1 MLKIRFT
8 SKFKKDLKRV
18 KKSPDSGY
26 DENEFKTVITKLAK
40 REPLDGKYKDHALQ
54 GKFEGSREFH
64 LGFDLVVVYE
74 IRESVLEL
82 QVMRIGTHEEV
93 F

>member
-8 SKFKKDLKRV
+8 NKFKKDLKRV
-18 KKSPDSGY
+18 KKRPNSGY
-26 DENEFKTVITKLAK
+26 NEDEFRAVIIKLAS
-40 REPLDGKYKDHALQ
+40 REPLGENYRDHALS

-74 IRESVLEL
+74 IRDKVLEL
-82 QVMRIGTHEEV
+82 QVMRIGTHDEV